1 MGRTNVV
8 LDDRLVS
15 RAMKITG
22 SKSKRALIDLALRRL
37 VAQADLYRALLA
49 LKGNAPWR
57 GDIESWRRSRT

>member
-22 SKSKRALIDLALRRL
+22 SRSKRALIDLALRRL

-49 LKGNAPWR
+49 LKGRAPWV
-57 GDIESWRRSRT
+57 GDLDAWRRGRE